1 MTILGLVAGA
11 LTTGCWLP
19 QLLRT
24 WRTRSTDDFSWV
36 YLGLL
41 MCGVGMW
48 LAYGL
53 VRHDAAI
60 TVANALTL
68 LALLAIAAFKA
79 QSAPGAGP
87 AALRAQPTRAAEEI
101 VADPRTVSPS

>member
-1 MTILGLVAGA
+1 MTIIGLVAGA

-36 YLGLL
+36 YLALL
-41 MCGVGMW
+41 TCGVSMW

-53 VRHDAAI
+53 ARRDPVI
-60 TVANALTL
+60 TIANALTL
-68 LALLAIAAFKA
+68 LALLTIAGFKA
-79 QSAPGAGP
+79 HPQGAGP
-87 AALRAQPTRAAEEI
+87 AAPRAQATGTAEEI
-101 VADPRTVSPS
+101 VADPSTVSPS

>member
-36 YLGLL
+36 YLALL
-41 MCGVGMW
+41 TCGVGLW

-53 VRHDAAI
+53 ARGDAAI
-60 TVANALTL
+60 AVANALTL
-68 LALLAIAAFKA
+68 LALLAITAFKTRT
-79 QSAPGAGP
+79 
-87 AALRAQPTRAAEEI
+87 AARAQATGAADEI
-101 VADPRTVSPS
+101 VAEPSTVSPS